1 ICPPRPCGTAD
12 QSPRLLF
19 AKMQQ
24 DVRCKIIGS
33 IFHMSKNW
41 HTKNVERSMSNF
53 VQSSKDKLPDR
64 CISRCNPGGTGFFR
78 QRFQYVFQKIV
89 AKSHRCLAILSPVP
103 SIDDAAFLRLD
114 GQLFG

>member
-1 ICPPRPCGTAD
+1 MCPPRPCGAAD

-53 VQSSKDKLPDR
+53 VQSSEDKLSDR
-64 CISRCNPGGTGFFR
+64 CISRCNPGETSFFSA
-78 QRFQYVFQKIV
+78 KISVCFSKDRSKESPLARHPV
-89 AKSHRCLAILSPVP
+89 ARTKHS
-103 SIDDAAFLRLD
+103 
-114 GQLFG
+114 